1 MRELLKEKALFIVL
15 PLLAALLSMFVLSG
29 FFSSP
34 ETHRATL
41 AALEEKQTT
50 VLELSAASAAASAA
64 VTLIPGDVATPI
76 ADKLA
81 DLSSHFLLVLCAIF
95 LEKYLLTITGTVSFT
110 FLIPIS
116 CVLYTLSHLSAW
128 KSLRTLAV
136 KLFLFSV
143 LIVAIISIST
153 GISNLIE
160 DTYQASIEATIETAR
175 EAAQD
180 LEDGAEAEETG
191 SEEDKGFWSGVV
203 SAVTEGVSGAVSG
216 VTEKVGGMVNRF
228 LEALAVML
236 VTCCVI
242 PVLVLLSFV
251 WLAKVLLSVDLPV
264 NYGGLHRG
272 LKDRLFRRK
281 KDAAAQ

>member
-1 MRELLKEKALFIVL
+1 MREKHTVKILMVAV
-15 PLLAALLSMFVLSG
+15 PLIIAFFSVFVVSCIASSAEFHAGSIAALD
-29 FFSSP
+29 
-34 ETHRATL
+34 
-41 AALEEKQTT
+41 EKQTT
-50 VLELSAASAAASAA
+50 VLELTAASTAASAAI
-64 VTLIPGDVATPI
+64 TLLPGDTATPI
-76 ADKLA
+76 AEKLA
-81 DLSSHFLLVLCAIF
+81 DLSSGFLVVLCAIY
-95 LEKYLLTITGTVSFT
+95 LEKYLLTLTGYAAFT
-110 FLIPIS
+110 FLIPAACLLYAANVFLKRDGVRAVAKKLLIFGIAI
-116 CVLYTLSHLSAW
+116 VL
-128 KSLRTLAV
+128 V
-136 KLFLFSV
+136 IPVSV
-143 LIVAIISIST
+143 RV
-153 GISNLIE
+153 SNLIE